1 MADCTIQF
9 ENVSLSLNARE
20 LLKGVSLDIQEQRVG
35 VIGRNGSG
43 KTSFARLLCG
53 LLAPSSGRV
62 RVNGNDLFKHR
73 AAALK
78 TVGILFQNPDH
89 QIIFPTV
96 LEELSFGLTQQ
107 GQRKAEAMQNATK
120 ILQQFERLDW
130 AERTIA
136 TLSQGQRH
144 LVCLLSVLAMA
155 PPLLVLDE
163 PFAGLDLPTKTYLQ
177 NLLYGLDQSVLHIT
191 HDLQALAEY
200 ERVIWLE
207 KGQVAGDGLPKNII
221 PAFENAMAQVEQI

>member
-1 MADCTIQF
+1 MAECTIQF
-9 ENVSLSLNARE
+9 ENVSLSLNARK
-20 LLKGVSLDIQEQRVG
+20 LLNGVSLDIQEQRVG

-43 KTSFARLLCG
+43 KTSFARMLCG

-89 QIIFPTV
+89 QIIFPSV
-96 LEELSFGLTQQ
+96 LEELSFGLMQQ
-107 GQRKAEAMQNATK
+107 GQRKAEAMQNVTK
-120 ILQQFERLDW
+120 ILQQFDRLDW

-136 TLSQGQRH
+136 TLSHGQRH

-177 NLLYGLDQSVLHIT
+177 NLLYGLNQSVLHIT

>member
-9 ENVSLSLNARE
+9 ENVSLSLNARK
-20 LLKGVSLDIQEQRVG
+20 LLNGVSLDIQERRVD

-43 KTSFARLLCG
+43 KTSFARLLSG

-120 ILQQFERLDW
+120 ILQQFDRLDW

-207 KGQVAGDGLPKNII
+207 KGQVVGDGLPKHII
-221 PAFENAMAQVEQI
+221 PNFENAMAQIEQI

>member
-43 KTSFARLLCG
+43 KTSFARVLCG

-62 RVNGNDLFKHR
+62 RVNGNDLLKHR

-120 ILQQFERLDW
+120 ILQQFDRLDW

>member
-9 ENVSLSLNARE
+9 ENVSLSLNARK
-20 LLKGVSLDIQEQRVG
+20 LLNAVTLGIQEQRVG

-120 ILQQFERLDW
+120 ILQQFDRLDW

-191 HDLQALAEY
+191 HDLQALGEY

-207 KGQVAGDGLPKNII
+207 KGQVAGDGLPKDII

>member
-9 ENVSLSLNARE
+9 ENVSLSLNARK
-20 LLKGVSLDIQEQRVG
+20 LLNGVSLDIQEQRVG

-43 KTSFARLLCG
+43 KTSFARLLSG

-107 GQRKAEAMQNATK
+107 GQRKAEAMQNAIK
-120 ILQQFERLDW
+120 ILQQFDRLDW

-207 KGQVAGDGLPKNII
+207 KGQVVGDGLPKHII
-221 PAFENAMAQVEQI
+221 PNFENAMAQIEQI

>member
-9 ENVSLSLNARE
+9 ENVSLSLNARK
-20 LLKGVSLDIQEQRVG
+20 LLNGVSLDIQEQRVG

-43 KTSFARLLCG
+43 KTSFARLLSG

-120 ILQQFERLDW
+120 TLQQFDRLDW
-130 AERTIA
+130 AERTIT

-177 NLLYGLDQSVLHIT
+177 NLLYGLDQSVLHICLLYT
-191 HDLQALAEY
+191 SDAADE
-200 ERVIWLE
+200 
-207 KGQVAGDGLPKNII
+207 
-221 PAFENAMAQVEQI
+221 

>member
-9 ENVSLSLNARE
+9 ENVSLSLNARK
-20 LLKGVSLDIQEQRVG
+20 LLNGVSLDIQEQRVG

-43 KTSFARLLCG
+43 KTSFARLLSG

-120 ILQQFERLDW
+120 ILQQFDRLDW
-130 AERTIA
+130 TERTIA

-207 KGQVAGDGLPKNII
+207 KGQVVGDGLPKHII
-221 PAFENAMAQVEQI
+221 PNFENAMAQIEQI

>member
-9 ENVSLSLNARE
+9 ENVSLRLNARE

-62 RVNGNDLFKHR
+62 RVNGNNLFKHR

-78 TVGILFQNPDH
+78 TVGILVQNPDH

-120 ILQQFERLDW
+120 ILQQFDRLDW

>member
-9 ENVSLSLNARE
+9 ENVSLSLNARK
-20 LLKGVSLDIQEQRVG
+20 LLNGVSLDIQEQRVG

-107 GQRKAEAMQNATK
+107 GQRKAEAIQNATK
-120 ILQQFERLDW
+120 ILQQFDRLDW

-207 KGQVAGDGLPKNII
+207 KGQVVGDGLPKHII
-221 PAFENAMAQVEQI
+221 PNFENAMAQIEQI

>member
-9 ENVSLSLNARE
+9 ENVSLSLNARK
-20 LLKGVSLDIQEQRVG
+20 LLNGVSLDIQEQRVG

-53 LLAPSSGRV
+53 LLAPSSGRI

-120 ILQQFERLDW
+120 ILQQFDRLDW

-207 KGQVAGDGLPKNII
+207 KGQVVGDGLPKHII
-221 PAFENAMAQVEQI
+221 PNFENAMAQIEQI

>member
-9 ENVSLSLNARE
+9 ENVSLSLNARK
-20 LLKGVSLDIQEQRVG
+20 LLNGVSLDIQEQRVG

-43 KTSFARLLCG
+43 KTSFARLLSG

-120 ILQQFERLDW
+120 ILQQFDRLDW
-130 AERTIA
+130 DERTIA

-144 LVCLLSVLAMA
+144 LECLLSVLAMA

-207 KGQVAGDGLPKNII
+207 KGQVVGDGLPKHII
-221 PAFENAMAQVEQI
+221 PTFENAMAQIEQI

>member
-20 LLKGVSLDIQEQRVG
+20 VLKGVSLDVQEQRVG

-120 ILQQFERLDW
+120 ILQQFDRLDW

>member
-9 ENVSLSLNARE
+9 ENVSLSLNARK
-20 LLKGVSLDIQEQRVG
+20 LLNGVSLDIQEQRVG
-35 VIGRNGSG
+35 LIGRNGSG

-53 LLAPSSGRV
+53 LLTPSSGRV

-107 GQRKAEAMQNATK
+107 GQRKAEAIQNATK
-120 ILQQFERLDW
+120 ILQQFDRLDW

-207 KGQVAGDGLPKNII
+207 KGQVVGDGLPKHII
-221 PAFENAMAQVEQI
+221 PNFENAMAQIEQI

>member
-20 LLKGVSLDIQEQRVG
+20 VLKGVSLDIQEQRVG

-120 ILQQFERLDW
+120 ILQQFDRLDW

>member
-20 LLKGVSLDIQEQRVG
+20 VLKGVSLDIQEQRVG

-62 RVNGNDLFKHR
+62 RVNGNDLLKHR

-120 ILQQFERLDW
+120 ILQQFDRLDW

>member
-20 LLKGVSLDIQEQRVG
+20 VLKGVSLDIQEQRVG

-62 RVNGNDLFKHR
+62 RVNGNDLLKHR

>member
-9 ENVSLSLNARE
+9 ENVSLSLNARK
-20 LLKGVSLDIQEQRVG
+20 LLNGVSLDIQEQRVG

-43 KTSFARLLCG
+43 KTSFARLLSG

-120 ILQQFERLDW
+120 TLQQFDRLDW
-130 AERTIA
+130 AERTIT

-207 KGQVAGDGLPKNII
+207 KGQVVGDGLPKHII
-221 PAFENAMAQVEQI
+221 PTFENAMAQIEQI

>member
-1 MADCTIQF
+1 MADCTSQF
-9 ENVSLSLNARE
+9 ENVSLRLNARE

-107 GQRKAEAMQNATK
+107 GQRKAEARQNATK
-120 ILQQFERLDW
+120 ILQQFDRLDW

-191 HDLQALAEY
+191 HDLQALTEY

>member
-9 ENVSLSLNARE
+9 ENVSLSLNARK
-20 LLKGVSLDIQEQRVG
+20 LLNAVTLDIQEQRVG

-62 RVNGNDLFKHR
+62 QVNGNDLVKHR

-120 ILQQFERLDW
+120 ILQQFDRLDW

>member
-120 ILQQFERLDW
+120 ILQQFDRLDW

-163 PFAGLDLPTKTYLQ
+163 SFAGLDLPTKTYLQ
-177 NLLYGLDQSVLHIT
+177 NLLHGLDQSVLHIT

-221 PAFENAMAQVEQI
+221 PAFENVMARVEQI

>member
-9 ENVSLSLNARE
+9 ENVSLSLNARK
-20 LLKGVSLDIQEQRVG
+20 LLNAVTLDIQEQRVG

-120 ILQQFERLDW
+120 ILQQFDRLDW

-144 LVCLLSVLAMA
+144 LICLLSVLAMA

-221 PAFENAMAQVEQI
+221 PAFENVMARVEQI

>member
-9 ENVSLSLNARE
+9 ENVSLSLKARK
-20 LLKGVSLDIQEQRVG
+20 LLNGVSLDIQEQRVG

-43 KTSFARLLCG
+43 KTSFARLLSG

-120 ILQQFERLDW
+120 ILQQFDRLDW

-207 KGQVAGDGLPKNII
+207 KGQVVGDGLPKHII
-221 PAFENAMAQVEQI
+221 PNFENAMAQIEQI

>member
-9 ENVSLSLNARE
+9 ENVSLSLNARK
-20 LLKGVSLDIQEQRVG
+20 LLNGVSLDIQEQRVG

-62 RVNGNDLFKHR
+62 QVNGNDLFKHR

-120 ILQQFERLDW
+120 ILQQFDRLDW

>member
-9 ENVSLSLNARE
+9 ENVSLSLNARK
-20 LLKGVSLDIQEQRVG
+20 LLNGVSLDIQEQRVG

-120 ILQQFERLDW
+120 ILQQFDRLDW

-207 KGQVAGDGLPKNII
+207 KGQVVGDGLPKHII
-221 PAFENAMAQVEQI
+221 PNFENAMAQIEQL

>member
-9 ENVSLSLNARE
+9 ENVSLSLNARK
-20 LLKGVSLDIQEQRVG
+20 LLNAVTLDIQEQRVG

-120 ILQQFERLDW
+120 ILQQFDRLDW

-207 KGQVAGDGLPKNII
+207 KGQVVGDGLPKHII
-221 PAFENAMAQVEQI
+221 PTFENAMAQIEQI

>member
-120 ILQQFERLDW
+120 ILQQFDRLDW

-191 HDLQALAEY
+191 HDLQALEEY

-207 KGQVAGDGLPKNII
+207 KGQVAGDGLPKDII

>member
-20 LLKGVSLDIQEQRVG
+20 VLKGVSLDIQEQRVG

-62 RVNGNDLFKHR
+62 RVNGNDLLKHR

-120 ILQQFERLDW
+120 ILQQFDRLDW

-177 NLLYGLDQSVLHIT
+177 NLLHGLDQSVLHIT

>member
-1 MADCTIQF
+1 MAECTIQF
-9 ENVSLSLNARE
+9 ENVSLSLNARK
-20 LLKGVSLDIQEQRVG
+20 LLNGVSLDIQEQRVG

-43 KTSFARLLCG
+43 KTSFARMLCG

-89 QIIFPTV
+89 QIIFPSV
-96 LEELSFGLTQQ
+96 LEELSFGLMQQ
-107 GQRKAEAMQNATK
+107 GQRKAEAMHNVTK
-120 ILQQFERLDW
+120 ILQQFDRLDW

-177 NLLYGLDQSVLHIT
+177 NLLYGLNQSVLHIT

>member
-9 ENVSLSLNARE
+9 ENVSLSLNARK
-20 LLKGVSLDIQEQRVG
+20 LLNGVSLDIQEQRVG

-43 KTSFARLLCG
+43 KTSFARLLSG

-120 ILQQFERLDW
+120 ILQQFDRLDW

-207 KGQVAGDGLPKNII
+207 KGQVVGDGLPKHII
-221 PAFENAMAQVEQI
+221 PNFENAMVQIEQI

>member
-9 ENVSLSLNARE
+9 ENVSLSLNARK
-20 LLKGVSLDIQEQRVG
+20 LLNAVTLDIQEQRVG

-43 KTSFARLLCG
+43 KTSFARLLSG
-53 LLAPSSGRV
+53 LLTPSSGRV

-120 ILQQFERLDW
+120 ILQQFDRLDW

-144 LVCLLSVLAMA
+144 LVCLMSVLAMA

-191 HDLQALAEY
+191 HDLQALGEY

-207 KGQVAGDGLPKNII
+207 KGQVAGDGLPKDII

>member
-1 MADCTIQF
+1 MAECIIQF
-9 ENVSLSLNARE
+9 ENVSLSLNARK
-20 LLKGVSLDIQEQRVG
+20 LLNGVSLDIQEQRVG
-35 VIGRNGSG
+35 VIGRNRSG
-43 KTSFARLLCG
+43 KTSFARMLCG
-53 LLAPSSGRV
+53 LSAPSSGRV

-96 LEELSFGLTQQ
+96 LEELSFGLMQQ
-107 GQRKAEAMQNATK
+107 GQRKAEAMHNVTK
-120 ILQQFERLDW
+120 ILQQFDRLDW

-177 NLLYGLDQSVLHIT
+177 NLLYGLNQSVLHIT
-191 HDLQALAEY
+191 HDLQALTEY

>member
-107 GQRKAEAMQNATK
+107 GQRKAEAIQNATK
-120 ILQQFERLDW
+120 ILQQFDRLDW

>member
-9 ENVSLSLNARE
+9 ENVSLSLNARK
-20 LLKGVSLDIQEQRVG
+20 LLNGVSLDIQEQRVG

-120 ILQQFERLDW
+120 ILQQFDRLDW

-191 HDLQALAEY
+191 HDLQALGEY

-207 KGQVAGDGLPKNII
+207 KGQVAGDGLPKDII

>member
-9 ENVSLSLNARE
+9 ENVSLSLNARK
-20 LLKGVSLDIQEQRVG
+20 LLNAVSLDIQEQRVG

-120 ILQQFERLDW
+120 ILQQFDRLDW

-191 HDLQALAEY
+191 HDLQALGEY

-207 KGQVAGDGLPKNII
+207 KGQVAGDGLPKDII

>member
-9 ENVSLSLNARE
+9 ENVSLSLNARK
-20 LLKGVSLDIQEQRVG
+20 LLNAVTLDIQEQRVG

-120 ILQQFERLDW
+120 ILQQFDRLDW

>member
-9 ENVSLSLNARE
+9 ENVSLSLNARK
-20 LLKGVSLDIQEQRVG
+20 LLNGVSLDIQEQRVG

-62 RVNGNDLFKHR
+62 QVNGNDLFKHR

-120 ILQQFERLDW
+120 ILQQFDRLDW

-207 KGQVAGDGLPKNII
+207 KGQVLGDGLPKHII
-221 PAFENAMAQVEQI
+221 PNFENAMAQIEQI

>member
-9 ENVSLSLNARE
+9 ENVSLSLNARK
-20 LLKGVSLDIQEQRVG
+20 LLNAVTLDIQEQRVG

-120 ILQQFERLDW
+120 ILQQFDRLDW

-191 HDLQALAEY
+191 HDLQALEEY

-207 KGQVAGDGLPKNII
+207 KGQVAGDGLPKDII

>member
-9 ENVSLSLNARE
+9 ENVSLSLNARK
-20 LLKGVSLDIQEQRVG
+20 LLNAVTLDIQEQRVG

-120 ILQQFERLDW
+120 ILQQFDRLDW

-177 NLLYGLDQSVLHIT
+177 SLLYGLDQSVLHIT
-191 HDLQALAEY
+191 HDLQAIGEY

-207 KGQVAGDGLPKNII
+207 KGQVAGDGLPKDII

>member
-9 ENVSLSLNARE
+9 ENVSLSLNARK
-20 LLKGVSLDIQEQRVG
+20 LLNGVSLDIQEQRVG

-43 KTSFARLLCG
+43 KTSFARLLSG

-107 GQRKAEAMQNATK
+107 GQRKAEAMQNAAK
-120 ILQQFERLDW
+120 ILQQFDRLDW

-207 KGQVAGDGLPKNII
+207 KGQVVGDGLPKHII
-221 PAFENAMAQVEQI
+221 PNFENAMAQIEQI

>member
-9 ENVSLSLNARE
+9 ENVSLSLNARK
-20 LLKGVSLDIQEQRVG
+20 LLNAVTLDIQEQRVG

-120 ILQQFERLDW
+120 ILQQFDRLDW

-207 KGQVAGDGLPKNII
+207 KGQVAGDGLPKDII